1 MVKNLPASAGDIE
14 MHVQSLVW
22 EDPVKEGM
30 ATNSSITAWRIP
42 WSAEAGGLQFIESQ
56 RVGQEGNDLAHKY
69 TGKEH
74 YKKQ

>member
-1 MVKNLPASAGDIE
+1 MVKNLPANAGDIE